1 MKKRAH
7 IPHNYEMSFEIRREG
22 PASGIHPS
30 RKAQQYVSFNGG
42 YLKFNSKI
50 GTKDVVD
57 MSSTSSKSTTSF
69 SSITRLLGTSFF
81 LSYLSDRLSKLPR
94 SSCK

>member
-30 RKAQQYVSFNGG
+30 RKAQQYVSFNGR
-42 YLKFNSKI
+42 LMRQSAQFLQTDKRRVQALLDESQNSFHNY
-50 GTKDVVD
+50 VEYAL
-57 MSSTSSKSTTSF
+57 SSS
-69 SSITRLLGTSFF
+69 
-81 LSYLSDRLSKLPR
+81 
-94 SSCK
+94 